1 MNPAYKVSLLNLSAY
16 YDKVLTD
23 QQIKIY
29 ADQLAEF
36 LTPEELTAAVKIYI
50 NDPQNEFFPRP
61 ISKLIALIKEPLK
74 PIDLTQQAAGLIK
87 QAVVQ
92 KQSAWPVGYFW
103 GKHPDS
109 GEDLF
114 YFEGK
119 TKTFLTWREAAE
131 DYFGSLGLAMIDHL
145 GGWQRVCEMF
155 NTTQESVV
163 WAQLLKAGES
173 VIAIYKHERQNTLP
187 ELPAKSKEV
196 LKLVSIK
203 TV

>member
-61 ISKLIALIKEPLK
+61 ISKLISLIKEPLK

-92 KQSAWPVGYFW
+92 KQSAWPTGYFW

-119 TKTFLTWREAAE
+119 TKTFWTWREAAE